1 MEAICALE
9 GSTGAGAGTGRGSAD
24 ESWAVGRHAGRGGEK
39 LWAPTGH
46 AYSAS
51 HSLRCVE
58 GGTSRWREL
67 PGAFGVFS
75 GCGTCTGGDAAAL
88 VAKNQSS
95 TAPASG
101 AGATGA
107 AAGAAATS
115 PASQSAAQALAMNS
129 MGMMMPGMMMPGFS
143 GYDMLSAM
151 GMAGMGMG
159 MAMPGMGMM
168 GMPTMPGMMPGM
180 LPQQPESG
188 SAKAAP
194 KAAA

>member
-1 MEAICALE
+1 
-9 GSTGAGAGTGRGSAD
+9 
-24 ESWAVGRHAGRGGEK
+24 WASRRA
-39 LWAPTGH
+39 
-46 AYSAS
+46 
-51 HSLRCVE
+51 
-58 GGTSRWREL
+58 RWRKALGPHRPCLLRQPQPPLCRRRHL
-67 PGAFGVFS
+67 PMAR
-75 GCGTCTGGDAAAL
+75 APRRL
-88 VAKNQSS
+88 RRLLRLRYLHRRESS